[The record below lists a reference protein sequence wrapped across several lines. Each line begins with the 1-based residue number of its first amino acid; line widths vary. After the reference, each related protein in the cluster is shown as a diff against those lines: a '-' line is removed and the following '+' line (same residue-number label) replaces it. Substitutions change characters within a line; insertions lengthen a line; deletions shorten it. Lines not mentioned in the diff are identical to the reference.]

1 MARVGD
7 WRRASMERELRQT
20 FCTGHLR
27 SMFQQAWFNFI
38 RLQVLDFRAAFS
50 CCGGSYVIADGMMLG
65 YKLSKSFLE
74 RRWAPHADAPLVAAP
89 PFSERLLI
97 REVQLRRS
105 LLSFCGGAPPPRK
118 FARNSGLTE
127 EQLEE
132 LMLRLTDDYS
142 YLLPLLDRHVLHKGH
157 CFARNKARC
166 VLLVW

>member
-7 WRRASMERELRQT
+7 WRRASVERELLQT

-27 SMFQQAWFNFI
+27 SMFQEAWFNFI
-38 RLQVLDFRAAFS
+38 RLQILDFRAAFS
-50 CCGGSYVIADGMMLG
+50 CCGGSYIIADGMMLG

-118 FARNSGLTE
+118 FARDSGLTE